1 MTKLFA
7 IGWKDLR
14 LIFRDRAAL
23 ILMLAT
29 PFALTLGMGL
39 VSGAFSSG
47 GSGIPQLSVVVV
59 NQDGGQLGAALEEM
73 LTSPDL
79 ADLLA
84 TTVSAD
90 PALAREQVVADQVVA
105 AVIVPAGFTDSII
118 PKDTDAL
125 SAPAIAIE
133 VVMNPGRPTSAGIV
147 RSIVESFVDQVEA
160 GRVGGQVAIE
170 QLLGSG
176 LIAPQEIAQVA
187 QQFGQE
193 QASLTTEPLIRVQR
207 SDVAPEETNDFNPL
221 LLLAPGMALVFLMFT
236 VSLGSRSILVERRDG
251 TLARMLSTATGSG
264 PILVGKIT
272 GVYLVGAAQMF
283 ILILASTLLFR
294 LNWGDPLGVIAL
306 VLAAV
311 VGAAGW
317 GLLLAAVAK
326 TPNQVA
332 TLGMTLM
339 LLFGIL
345 GGSFFGGAL
354 PDGPLGTLSKITPNA
369 WAMAGF
375 TTLARGG
382 DLADLAPDIAALLL
396 MGVVLLGVSIVLFN
410 RKGFLQR

>member
-1 MTKLFA
+1 MTKLIA
-7 IGWKDLR
+7 IAWKDLR

-47 GSGIPQLSVVVV
+47 GSSIPQLPVVVV

-84 TTVSAD
+84 TTVGAD

-118 PKDTDAL
+118 PKDADTL
-125 SAPAIAIE
+125 FAPAVDIE
-133 VVMNPGRPTSAGIV
+133 VVMNPGRPISAGVV
-147 RSIVESFVDQVEA
+147 RSIVESFVDQAEA
-160 GRVGGQVAIE
+160 GRVGGQVAIG

-176 LIAPQEIAQVA
+176 LIASQDIAQMA

-193 QASLTTEPLIRVQR
+193 QASLAGEPLIRVRR
-207 SDVAPEETNDFNPL
+207 SDVAPEETNEFNPL

-251 TLARMLSTATGSG
+251 TLARMLSTATPAG
-264 PILVGKIT
+264 PILVGKIA

-294 LNWGDPLGVIAL
+294 LNWGDPLGVVAI

-317 GLLLAAVAK
+317 GLLLAAIAK
-326 TPNQVA
+326 TPSQVA
-332 TLGMTLM
+332 TLGMAMM
-339 LLFGIL
+339 LLFGML

-354 PDGPLGTLSKITPNA
+354 PPGVLGTLGKITPNA

-382 DLADLAPDIAALLL
+382 GLADLAPDIAALLA
-396 MGVVLLGVSIVLFN
+396 MGAALLALSVALFN